1 MHRMHEMSIA
11 HEVCRITEEHVGAD
25 QLGQVVEVG
34 LEVGDQAGVEVA
46 NLEFCLEVLLSSP
59 PFGHGR
65 PAITRLVG
73 NDLRLSYVEID
84 DGSPDD

>member
-1 MHRMHEMSIA
+1 MHEMSIA
-11 HEVCRITEEHVGAD
+11 HEVCRITEAHVGSE
-25 QLGQVVEVG
+25 QLAQVVEVG
-34 LEVGDQAGVEVA
+34 LEVGDQAGVEVS

-59 PFGHGR
+59 PFGNAR